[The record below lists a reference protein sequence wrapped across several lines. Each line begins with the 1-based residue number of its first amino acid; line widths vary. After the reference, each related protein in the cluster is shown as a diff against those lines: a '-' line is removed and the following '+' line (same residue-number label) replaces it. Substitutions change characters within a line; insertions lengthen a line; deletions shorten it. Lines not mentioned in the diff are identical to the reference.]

1 MADFFE
7 ETIKNFSGLSS
18 ETKPTIAAG
27 NAVPNGSR
35 WREVDTE
42 KVFYFNVSDDTWYPQ
57 GINTTVVNGVPNT
70 YIKQSEDSDIYNIV
84 KGNLN
89 KLRIRP
95 RVQNEHVESSREAM
109 DVIDSSTDVGQI
121 FKASQGNINGITL
134 TLESAAIFA
143 SMDAVTTGAGE
154 HKAGTMEY
162 SSDAA
167 LQAEYIKGGAVE
179 AVRSAFTDDI
189 GVTQDGSFACKM
201 PMDTNSDEW
210 RVTLTSTDLTGV
222 TFKIKYANTK
232 EFNKAKMAFFIGDGT
247 NTKSFQLAIS
257 DKNIWQ
263 TFPILESA
271 MAVTGQDD
279 TGATPSMPAITKM
292 GFRVDDKDGNEFA
305 YADSIT
311 YQAEP
316 GSFDVELWDM
326 GTSLPANNGTV
337 DYTTGT
343 QYTELGD
350 RGILG
355 GVASS
360 IRVTLQGGKR
370 QYHINNF
377 VAGVALEVPANTL
390 LNSGNYY
397 ALVLKYVDTDVT
409 IFGPDTTFSTNY
421 YSSGY
426 AWKAETGDNL
436 IDVIPGAAGSGAFS
450 DLMFQI
456 FSTQDI
462 YIVNLE
468 LLFDAAPGTGM
479 HVSFLVEDDNMLI
492 TDVIDSAALG
502 GFDKVLIYDTSLRPV
517 FMVKGGK
524 LEAYYDDDPTDSVGV
539 ALFELTYLF
548 IPPTVN
554 G

>member
-1 MADFFE
+1 MWDNALLK
-7 ETIKNFSGLSS
+7 TIRKILGRMSDNQTNKTQIVQITDGTNEAVISS
-18 ETKPTIAAG
+18 DGQLHVTI
-27 NAVPNGSR
+27 
-35 WREVDTE
+35 E
-42 KVFYFNVSDDTWYPQ
+42 KSPIFNYT
-57 GINTTVVNGVPNT
+57 
-70 YIKQSEDSDIYNIV
+70 KQSEDSENYNIV

-95 RVQNEHVESSREAM
+95 RIQNEHVESSRETM
-109 DVIDSSTDVGQI
+109 DTVDSSTVVGQV
-121 FKASQGNINGITL
+121 FKASQDNINGISL

-143 SMDAVTTGAGE
+143 SMDAITVNTGSSE
-154 HKAGTMEY
+154 QKAGTMEY
-162 SSDAA
+162 SSDAE
-167 LQAEYIKGGAVE
+167 LQEEWIKGGAVE

-189 GVTQDGSFACKM
+189 GITQDGSYACKM
-201 PMDTNSDEW
+201 PMTTLGDEW

-222 TFKIKYANTK
+222 TFKVKYANTK
-232 EFNKAKMAFFIGDGT
+232 EFNKSKMYFFIGDGT
-247 NTKSFQLAIS
+247 NTKSFPLSIS

-263 TFPILESA
+263 TFSILETS
-271 MAVTGQDD
+271 MTVTGNDD
-279 TGATPSMPAITKM
+279 TVTTPNMAAITKM
-292 GFRVDDKDGNEFA
+292 GFRVDDKENNHFA

-311 YQAEP
+311 YQALP
-316 GSFDVELWDM
+316 GSIDIELWNM
-326 GTSLPANNGTV
+326 GSSLPANNGTV

-355 GVASS
+355 GVSSS

-377 VAGVALEVPANTL
+377 VAGVALEIPANTIL
-390 LNSGNYY
+390 TSGNYY

-409 IFGPDTTFSTNY
+409 VYGPDTTFSINY
-421 YSSGY
+421 YESGY
-426 AWKAETGDNL
+426 AWKAETGDSL
-436 IDVIPGAAGSGAFS
+436 IDVIPGAAGSGAYS

-468 LLFDAAPGTGM
+468 LLFDESPGTGM
-479 HVSFLVEDDNMLI
+479 HVSFFVEDDNMKI

-502 GFDKVLIYDTSLRPV
+502 GFDKVLIYDTALRPV
-517 FMVKGGK
+517 FLIKGGK
-524 LEAYYDDDPTDSVGV
+524 LEAYYDDDSTDSVGV
-539 ALFELTYLF
+539 ALFELTYLY